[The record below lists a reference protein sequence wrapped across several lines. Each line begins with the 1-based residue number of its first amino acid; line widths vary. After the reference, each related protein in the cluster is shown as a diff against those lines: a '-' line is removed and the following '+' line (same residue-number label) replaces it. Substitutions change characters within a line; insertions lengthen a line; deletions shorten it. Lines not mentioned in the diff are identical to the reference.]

1 LPLVFI
7 WTSAIDE
14 NPKIEFQPGA
24 SKHAGHPSGWGAM
37 SEAGSKADF
46 QGMSAF
52 GPEPSEQR
60 QRFIPARSSPAN
72 CASQKKSRLRDVKPG
87 DLNLLRPIAEHGKSS
102 KKEAAEA
109 ALFWFHW
116 QGRH

>member
-1 LPLVFI
+1 
-7 WTSAIDE
+7 
-14 NPKIEFQPGA
+14 
-24 SKHAGHPSGWGAM
+24 
-37 SEAGSKADF
+37 
-46 QGMSAF
+46 MSAF
-52 GPEPSEQR
+52 GPEPSVQR
-60 QRFIPARSSPAN
+60 QRFIPAPSSPAN